1 MNLEV
6 TPKDDVFDRIEAYYL
21 HKGKLSDKDMEVCE
35 RWERAFSMLCEH
47 RIRKVALDRFIDSY
61 KAQGQPI
68 SLATAY
74 RDFAAAERLFTP
86 MRKYSKEFLRLVT
99 IESAMRDV
107 LAAEEKMQA
116 LEANDLRAF
125 ALLQE
130 VKDRAERRII
140 SAAGLKKDDPNI
152 IDFSKLEPST
162 FLIQAP
168 DDILKMYKNITS
180 KGVVNITD
188 LFNAMSEEA
197 QLVIDSD
204 IDLDDED
211 DEDDD

>member
-1 MNLEV
+1 MNLEP

-21 HKGKLSDKDMEVCE
+21 HTSALTEKDMEVCE

-47 RIRKVALDRFIDSY
+47 RIKRVAIERFVESY
-61 KAQGQPI
+61 RAQGI
-68 SLATAY
+68 TVSTATAY
-74 RDFAAAERLFTP
+74 RDFTSAERLFAP
-86 MRKYSKEFLRLVT
+86 MRKYSKDFLRLVT

-107 LAAEEKMQA
+107 LEAEARMKLLKPDELSK
-116 LEANDLRAF
+116 F
-125 ALLQE
+125 AMLQE

-140 SAAGLKKDDPNI
+140 SAAGLRKDDPNVL
-152 IDFSKLEPST
+152 DFSKLEPST

-168 DDILKMYKNITS
+168 DDIMKMYKNITS

-204 IDLDDED
+204 IDLDD
-211 DEDDD
+211 DEDDDD